1 MSTKTYG
8 GDWECESI
16 TVQNEAG
23 DQYVFGVNKEF
34 KPDSKKT
41 HKITGATFV
50 GAEAEE
56 DEDEEPETPAALPN
70 AGACQVSLFYYF
82 LDEVF

>member
-50 GAEAEE
+50 GAEAEAE
-56 DEDEEPETPAALPN
+56 SDDEEPVTPAVVPN
-70 AGACQVSLFYYF
+70 AGACQVTLLFP
-82 LDEVF
+82 